1 MRQLPDLE
9 WPGLR
14 ARALHVLEREDLK
27 LRLRLAAAAL
37 VLIATPFAAPF
48 AESPSA
54 DPALANRGKYL
65 ATAGN
70 CISCHSKPGGMPFA
84 GGLPFKTPF
93 GTVYSTNITPD
104 ARAGIGHW
112 TEDQFRRAL
121 REGIRPN
128 GEHLY
133 PVFPYTAFTKIP
145 DGDVSAIF
153 AYLKTVPP
161 ARYRPPGNELS
172 FPYSQRG
179 LMTIWNKLYFD
190 ATRFAPDA
198 TKSPDWNRGAYL
210 IEALGHCG
218 ACHSPRNF
226 LGAERTGLAF
236 TGGRYF
242 DKVPSGGI
250 RPWSAV
256 NLSQTKSGL
265 ASWSRDDI
273 VAYLKTGV
281 NLYATSF
288 GPMNEVIMNSTR
300 HLSDADLRAMAVY
313 IKSLPAPVEGIA
325 PKPAAAVSS
334 EGAGLY
340 EIHCATCHLPS
351 GKGAPETG
359 PALAGNPVVQTADPA
374 SLINVILFGPQLP
387 NPPPP
392 VQRQHMEGYEGK
404 LGDGE
409 IAALAGFIRTAWG
422 NRGGSVSP
430 DQVAAQR

>member
-1 MRQLPDLE
+1 
-9 WPGLR
+9 
-14 ARALHVLEREDLK
+14 LK

-37 VLIATPFAAPF
+37 VLLATPFAAAF

-54 DPALANRGKYL
+54 DPALANQGKYL
-65 ATAGN
+65 AAVAN
-70 CISCHSKPGGMPFA
+70 CFSCHSKPGGLPFA

-104 ARAGIGHW
+104 TRTGIGHW

-161 ARYRPPGNELS
+161 ASYRAPGNDLS
-172 FPYSQRG
+172 FPFSQRG
-179 LMTIWNKLYFD
+179 LMAIWNKLFF
-190 ATRFAPDA
+190 AAGRFAPDA
-198 TKSPDWNRGAYL
+198 TKSPEWNRGAYL

-218 ACHSPRNF
+218 ACHSPRNL
-226 LGAERTGLAF
+226 LGAERASLAF

-242 DKVPSGGI
+242 DTVPSGEI

-256 NLSQTKSGL
+256 NLTQAKSGL
-265 ASWSRDDI
+265 ASWSLGDI
-273 VAYLKTGV
+273 AAYLKTGL
-281 NLYATSF
+281 NPYATSF
-288 GPMNEVIMNSTR
+288 GPMNEVIVNSTR
-300 HLSDADLRAMAVY
+300 HLTDADLRAVAVY
-313 IKSLPAPVEGIA
+313 IKSLPAQDEA
-325 PKPAAAVSS
+325 TASQLAAAVSG
-334 EGAGLY
+334 EGAALY

-359 PALAGNPVVQTADPA
+359 PALAGNPVVQAADPA

-404 LGDGE
+404 LSDGE

-422 NRGGSVSP
+422 NRGGGLSAE
-430 DQVAAQR
+430 QVAAQR